1 MLAQKGIVLNIDAK
15 SDEDGEHACAIYS
28 FAVLILDVCKVFFI
42 PTFWGRKCASAHYI

>member
-28 FAVLILDVCKVFFI
+28 LAVFNFRRLYGVFI
-42 PTFWGRKCASAHYI
+42 PTYWGRKCASAHYI